1 MGKICD
7 DCLLGYCSYE
17 PHSED
22 CQSARFFET
31 EDELNGEHF
40 DSSDLNE
47 YFCQSNNTQKI

>member
-7 DCLLGYCSYE
+7 DCLLRYCSYE